1 MCKLIGIRR
10 EDKNQWEKRVPL
22 SPEHV
27 KQLKEEYDIET
38 LIQPSPIRVFKENE
52 YKKAGALVSEDLSDC
67 NVVFAVKE
75 IPVDFFEK
83 NKTYVF
89 FSHTIKGQDYNM
101 PMLKHMMKKDCNLID
116 YEKIVD
122 INGRRLVFFGRFA
135 GLAGMVD
142 TLWALGRRL
151 KWEKKESV
159 FSDVKKTVD
168 YHDLSSIEQHLVK
181 IGKKIEK
188 KGVCG
193 YLTPLIFGFAGYGN
207 VSKGAQEI
215 LDLFPVEEIR
225 PSQIET
231 VFDNPSNRVVYK
243 VVFKEEDMVEPKHG
257 DFELQDYYKHPEKYK
272 PAFHRYIPFLT
283 VLMNCVYWDE
293 RYPRLITKDFVIE
306 NIRDDFRLKVVG
318 DISVDI
324 NGAVEFTEKSTTPD
338 MPVFVYDPLT
348 DTFEDGFTS
357 EGIVVMAVD
366 NLPCELPRDSSKAF
380 SESLWRFVPEIVNTG
395 YEKKFEDLKLSSEIK
410 NALILHKGKLTPN
423 YEYINKFL

>member
-1 MCKLIGIRR
+1 MSKLIGIRR

-22 SPEHV
+22 TPEHV
-27 KQLKEEYDIET
+27 KQLKEEYGIET
-38 LIQPSPIRVFKENE
+38 MIQPSPIRVFKENE
-52 YKKAGALVSEDLSDC
+52 YKKAGVVVSEDLSDC
-67 NVVFAVKE
+67 EVVFAVKE

-89 FSHTIKGQDYNM
+89 FSHIIKGQDYNM
-101 PMLKHMMKKDCNLID
+101 PMLEYMMKMGCNLID

-122 INGRRLVFFGRFA
+122 NNGRRLVFFGRFA

-151 KWEKKESV
+151 KWEKKDSV

-168 YHDLSSIEQHLVK
+168 YHDLNSIKQHLVK

-188 KGVCG
+188 KGVCDS
-193 YLTPLIFGFAGYGN
+193 LTPLIFGFAGYGN

-215 LDLFPVEEIR
+215 LDLLPVEEIR
-225 PSQIET
+225 PSQIES
-231 VFDNPSNRVVYK
+231 VFDNPSKKVVYK
-243 VVFKEEDMVEPKHG
+243 VVFKEEDMVEPKKG
-257 DFELQDYYKHPEKYK
+257 CFELEDYYKHPEKYR
-272 PAFHRYIPFLT
+272 PVFHRYVPFLT

-293 RYPRLITKDFVIE
+293 RYPRIITKDFVKE
-306 NIRDDFRLKVVG
+306 NISDDFRLKIVG
-318 DISVDI
+318 DISIDI
-324 NGAVEFTEKSTTPD
+324 NGAIEFTEKSTNPD

-357 EGIVVMAVD
+357 DGVVVMAVD

-380 SESLWRFVPEIVNTG
+380 SESLWRFVPEIVNTD
-395 YEKKFEDLKLSSEIK
+395 YSKKFEEIKLTPEIK
-410 NALILHKGKLTPN
+410 NALILHRGKLTPD